1 LRSWRRNDGAN
12 RNGLG
17 EKGAGLWKQT
27 GGDTLTGASRLRDA
41 EGNMPL
47 LAVIGGSGAM
57 GSGLTQRLAEAGY
70 PIVIGTRDVTK
81 ANEIADNLALSDD
94 AAALKVA
101 ANAEAAAS
109 ADIIFVTVPF
119 VAQEEIALQIRP
131 NLAGKLV
138 IDITVPLMPPRITHV
153 NLPECG
159 SAAVSLR
166 THLGD
171 HPRVVSAFHNIP
183 ARKLRGHAPI
193 DSDILVFG
201 DDPAD
206 RQAVITLANGIGIRG
221 VHGGALVNS
230 IAAEALTP
238 VLIGIGQ
245 IYKVDGAGIRITG
258 VD

>member
-1 LRSWRRNDGAN
+1 
-12 RNGLG
+12 
-17 EKGAGLWKQT
+17 
-27 GGDTLTGASRLRDA
+27 
-41 EGNMPL
+41 MPL

-57 GSGLTQRLAEAGY
+57 GSGLTHRLAEAGY

-81 ANEIADNLALSDD
+81 ASQIAENIALTDD
-94 AAALKVA
+94 AAPLKIA
-101 ANAEAAAS
+101 ANVEAAAA

-119 VAQEEIALQIRP
+119 AAQEEIARQIRP
-131 NLAGKLV
+131 NLANKLV
-138 IDITVPLMPPRITHV
+138 IDITVPLSPPRITHV
-153 NLPECG
+153 SVPDCG
-159 SAAVSLR
+159 SAAVALR
-166 THLGD
+166 TRLGE

-183 ARKLRGHAPI
+183 ARKLRGNAPV
-193 DSDILVFG
+193 DCDILVFG

>member
-1 LRSWRRNDGAN
+1 
-12 RNGLG
+12 
-17 EKGAGLWKQT
+17 
-27 GGDTLTGASRLRDA
+27 
-41 EGNMPL
+41 
-47 LAVIGGSGAM
+47 M
-57 GSGLTQRLAEAGY
+57 GSGLAQRLAEAGY
-70 PIVIGTRDVTK
+70 PIVVGTRNVSK
-81 ANEIADNLALSDD
+81 ASEIAENIALSGN
-94 AAALKVA
+94 AAPLKIA
-101 ANAEAAAS
+101 TNSEAAACAS
-109 ADIIFVTVPF
+109 IIFVTVPF
-119 VAQEEIALQIRP
+119 AAQEEIAQQIRP
-131 NLAGKLV
+131 HLAGKLV

-153 NLPECG
+153 SLPECG

-166 THLGD
+166 TRLDD

-183 ARKLRGHAPI
+183 ARKLHSNAPL

-230 IAAEALTP
+230 VAAEALTP

>member
-1 LRSWRRNDGAN
+1 LRSWRRNEGAP

-17 EKGAGLWKQT
+17 EKSAGLWKQA
-27 GGDTLTGASRLRDA
+27 GGDTATGATRLRDA
-41 EGNMPL
+41 EGKTPL
-47 LAVIGGSGAM
+47 LAIIGGSGAM

-70 PIVIGTRDVTK
+70 PIVIGTRDVAK
-81 ANEIADNLALSDD
+81 ANQISENFVLSGE
-94 AAALKVA
+94 AAPVNVA
-101 ANAEAAAS
+101 TNIEAAAS

-119 VAQEEIALQIRP
+119 AAQEEIAKQIRP
-131 NLAGKLV
+131 NLTGKLL
-138 IDITVPLMPPRITHV
+138 IDITVPLAPPRITHV
-153 NLPECG
+153 SLPECG

-166 THLGD
+166 THLGE

-183 ARKLRGHAPI
+183 ARKLRGNAPV

-221 VHGGALVNS
+221 IHGGALVNS

-245 IYKVDGAGIRITG
+245 IYKIDGAGIRVTG